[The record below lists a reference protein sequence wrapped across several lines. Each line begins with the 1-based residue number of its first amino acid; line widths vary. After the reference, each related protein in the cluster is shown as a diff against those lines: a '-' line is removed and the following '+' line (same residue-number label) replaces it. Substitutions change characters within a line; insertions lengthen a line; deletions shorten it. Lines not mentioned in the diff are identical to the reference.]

1 MSVFLF
7 VVPTNTV
14 ALLEHVAGADGL
26 MQIAIPKTRD
36 EAKWDGGSNGKGCKD
51 CLQH

>member
-14 ALLEHVAGADGL
+14 ALLEHIAGADCL
-26 MQIAIPKTRD
+26 EQIATPKARD
-36 EAKWDGGSNGKGCKD
+36 EAKWGGGSDGKDGNA